1 MYRKNNT
8 KKPLAVIVCILLS
21 VSACSNT
28 TVPAGT
34 GKAPPASIVPS
45 EHIVAT
51 SARQPVQANWWQQFG
66 DAQLTALINQAL
78 QSNPDISTAQA
89 SLKSARA
96 QSSIASAGLLPS
108 LSAAGSGRHNS
119 DNNSFSASVDA
130 SWEADI
136 FGANKLAS
144 QSANVDVQAAQAGLQ
159 DVKASLAAEVARNY
173 VALRL
178 AQARLSTA
186 QQNLKSREQDSQL
199 IRARQQTGQ
208 VSGLEVDQAQLS
220 VNQIRAQLPA
230 LQNTVTQSQQAL
242 ATLTSQSAAAV
253 QAQLRVSKGIPLAR
267 YQLAN
272 VPAEA
277 LRQRPDI
284 RAGEYQV
291 QSAALKVSAAQ
302 ANLKPSFR
310 LGGSLSLSSLK
321 LTDLLDSGSLAR
333 SLLASV
339 SAPLFDGGQLQQQVV
354 IRDAAYQQALAAY
367 RKALLLA
374 VEDVANSFGSLQSL
388 RQQKPLLAD
397 NLKLAKN
404 AERLAQLN
412 FDAGRDN
419 YQTVLD
425 AQRTVLSSQEAL
437 LAAQADET
445 QSMISLYKAVGGAW

>member
-1 MYRKNNT
+1 
-8 KKPLAVIVCILLS
+8 
-21 VSACSNT
+21 
-28 TVPAGT
+28 
-34 GKAPPASIVPS
+34 
-45 EHIVAT
+45 
-51 SARQPVQANWWQQFG
+51 
-66 DAQLTALINQAL
+66 
-78 QSNPDISTAQA
+78 
-89 SLKSARA
+89 
-96 QSSIASAGLLPS
+96 
-108 LSAAGSGRHNS
+108 
-119 DNNSFSASVDA
+119 
-130 SWEADI
+130 
-136 FGANKLAS
+136 
-144 QSANVDVQAAQAGLQ
+144 LQ